1 MNWGNRLLLVFIV
14 FGLGMSYLAYRAM
27 NTDFELVESDYYK
40 QELGYQQV
48 IDGTAKANK
57 LSSAI
62 QLVQSGDG
70 IVLQLPAEMNNKK
83 IEGDIWF
90 YCAYDSKK
98 DRKLSI
104 ETDTNGKQ
112 LLKESV
118 VEPGNYTVKINW
130 KDDQNKYYTEKFL
143 TVL

>member
-40 QELGYQQV
+40 QELSYQQV